1 MSHRLD
7 VLFQDTRVVAVNKPA
22 GLAVQGGSGI
32 DESLEDQLQQ
42 LARPG
47 RKIRLVHRLDRDTSG
62 VLIAAKTQPAAA
74 FLSAAFAERRVHKT
88 YLALVCGGALGPNEG
103 EIAAPLIKAPG
114 KIDVMKLAQPGE
126 AGAQEALTRYRS
138 LQTVKGAALVMLE
151 PVTGRMHQLRV
162 HLASIGCPIA
172 GDGKYGGLFR
182 LGEVGVGRLMLH
194 AMRLDAPHPE
204 GARLCIEAPLPE
216 DFLAVMAQLG
226 LSPPRGP
233 QEAIVR

>member
-1 MSHRLD
+1 MIQRLD
-7 VLFQDTRVVAVNKPA
+7 LLFQDARVVGVNKPA
-22 GLAVQGGSGI
+22 GVSVQGGSGV

-74 FLSAAFAERRVHKT
+74 FLSAAFAERAVHKT
-88 YLALVCGGALGPNEG
+88 YLALVCAGASLPNEG
-103 EIAAPLIKAPG
+103 EIAVPLIKTPG
-114 KIDVMKLAQPGE
+114 KIDVMRLAQPGE
-126 AGAQEALTRYRS
+126 AGAQDALTRYR
-138 LQTVKGAALVMLE
+138 TVQSVDGAALLALE
-151 PVTGRMHQLRV
+151 PVTGRMHQLRA

-182 LGEVGVGRLMLH
+182 VANVSISRLMLH
-194 AMRLDAPHPE
+194 ALRLDAPHPE
-204 GARLCIEAPLPE
+204 GARLCIEAPLPDE
-216 DFLAVMAQLG
+216 FLRVLAQLG
-226 LSPPRGP
+226 LDAPTTA

>member
-1 MSHRLD
+1 MIQRLD
-7 VLFQDTRVVAVNKPA
+7 LLFQDSRVVGVNKPA
-22 GLAVQGGSGI
+22 GVSVQGGSGV

-74 FLSAAFAERRVHKT
+74 FLSAAFAERAVHKT
-88 YLALVCGGALGPNEG
+88 YFALVCAGSPLPKEG
-103 EIAAPLIKAPG
+103 EIAAPLIKTPG

-126 AGAQEALTRYRS
+126 AGAQDALTRYR
-138 LQTVKGAALVMLE
+138 TVQSVDGAALLALE
-151 PVTGRMHQLRV
+151 PVTGRMHQLRA

-182 LGEVGVGRLMLH
+182 VANVSVSRLMLH
-194 AMRLDAPHPE
+194 ALRLDAPHPE
-204 GARLCIEAPLPE
+204 GARLCIEAPLPGE
-216 DFLAVMAQLG
+216 FLHILAQLG
-226 LSPPRGP
+226 LDAPTTA
-233 QEAIVR
+233 QEAIAR

>member
-1 MSHRLD
+1 MIQRLD
-7 VLFQDTRVVAVNKPA
+7 LLFQDTRVVGVNKPA
-22 GLAVQGGSGI
+22 GLAVQGGAGI

-74 FLSAAFAERRVHKT
+74 FLSAAFADRAVHKT
-88 YLALVCGGALGPNEG
+88 YLALVCAGPPHPAEG
-103 EIAAPLIKAPG
+103 EITAPLIKARG

-126 AGAQEALTRYRS
+126 AGAQEALTRYR
-138 LQTVKGAALVMLE
+138 TVQVVNGAALLALE
-151 PVTGRMHQLRV
+151 PVTGRMHQLRA

-182 LGEVGVGRLMLH
+182 LGNVAIARLMLH
-194 AMRLDAPHPE
+194 AVRLDAPHPE

-216 DFLAVMAQLG
+216 DFLRILAALGLDAPLMAQ
-226 LSPPRGP
+226 
-233 QEAIVR
+233 EAFAR